1 VLDGKTGIEYVIV
14 MPSFF
19 IDTTMASN
27 KDAVFLALQIVTWS
41 GLLMSICSMVLDEVG
56 SWRWVGGQGLL
67 DVQITTRPVCL
78 G

>member
-27 KDAVFLALQIVTWS
+27 KDAVFLALQIVT
-41 GLLMSICSMVLDEVG
+41 
-56 SWRWVGGQGLL
+56 
-67 DVQITTRPVCL
+67 
-78 G
+78 